1 MTTTVDDESASAVG
15 TRRAA
20 IDSRSAIG
28 RRSLRQRVRLPLM
41 FAGPF
46 VVLLAAGYWY
56 LTGGRYVSTD
66 DAYVQAARV
75 AISTDISGRVVE
87 IDVTDNERVDA
98 GQVLFRLDP
107 RPFRI
112 AVEEAKAQLATVRF
126 QIHALKATY
135 HQKRA
140 DARATEAM
148 ADYQQHEFERQ
159 QRLLASGTASQQQF
173 EQAKQAFETG
183 RQQLA
188 SKEQDVATALASL
201 GGDPDIPLEQ
211 HPMVQHAQ
219 AALDRAELNLS
230 YAEIHA
236 PENGIVTKVDQLQ
249 VGDYVNASTPL
260 FSLMSTDRVW
270 VEANFK
276 ETELTHMRPGQTAT
290 VEVDTYP
297 DVVFPAKVESLSP
310 GHRAH
315 LLAAA
320 GRERD
325 RQLGEGRPASA
336 GTPQHRPFRAG
347 GPAPRRVECDRGS
360 RHRAP
365 PPLAQPGRAA
375 LCMARGF
382 DDASR
387 GAVRG
392 ETPTP
397 VANRGAI
404 TASIM
409 LATFMQGVDTTIANV
424 ALPHMQGSFSAAQD
438 QIAWVITSYIVAAA
452 IMTPLTG
459 WLAARFGIKYVFLIS
474 VAGFT
479 LASAL
484 CGLATNLAQM
494 VIYRLLQGICGAAL
508 VPLSQSVL
516 LQINPPDRHARAM
529 SVWGMGVILGP
540 IIGPALGGWLT
551 DEYNW
556 RWVFFINV
564 PFGLLAAA
572 GILTF
577 IRETRHAHR
586 EAFDFFGFATLSLA
600 IGALQMFLDRGELK
614 DWFGS
619 TEIWVE
625 ATIAGLAFYLFVV
638 HTATATDRSFLNRD
652 LLKDTNCAVGTI
664 LMFLVAIPLF
674 GTMVLLPTMLQD
686 LLNYPVLTT
695 GLVLVPRG
703 LGTMASMFIVG
714 RLIGRVDTR
723 LVILAGLILTAV
735 ALWQM
740 TGFSLVMGMGP
751 VISTGLLQGF
761 GLGLVFTPLSIV
773 TFSTLPR
780 QILTQGTAIFS
791 LTRNIGSSVGIAIVE
806 ALLVENTQ
814 VVHSRLVEQLRP
826 DNPLARMPHMAAPF
840 SLTDP
845 SGLAALNAEATRQ
858 AAMVA
863 YIDDFMLMTMIVV
876 VGLPLL
882 LLLRRPSPATSRATV
897 AAE

>member
-1 MTTTVDDESASAVG
+1 
-15 TRRAA
+15 
-20 IDSRSAIG
+20 
-28 RRSLRQRVRLPLM
+28 
-41 FAGPF
+41 
-46 VVLLAAGYWY
+46 
-56 LTGGRYVSTD
+56 
-66 DAYVQAARV
+66 
-75 AISTDISGRVVE
+75 
-87 IDVTDNERVDA
+87 
-98 GQVLFRLDP
+98 
-107 RPFRI
+107 
-112 AVEEAKAQLATVRF
+112 
-126 QIHALKATY
+126 
-135 HQKRA
+135 
-140 DARATEAM
+140 
-148 ADYQQHEFERQ
+148 
-159 QRLLASGTASQQQF
+159 
-173 EQAKQAFETG
+173 
-183 RQQLA
+183 
-188 SKEQDVATALASL
+188 
-201 GGDPDIPLEQ
+201 
-211 HPMVQHAQ
+211 
-219 AALDRAELNLS
+219 
-230 YAEIHA
+230 
-236 PENGIVTKVDQLQ
+236 
-249 VGDYVNASTPL
+249 
-260 FSLMSTDRVW
+260 
-270 VEANFK
+270 
-276 ETELTHMRPGQTAT
+276 
-290 VEVDTYP
+290 
-297 DVVFPAKVESLSP
+297 
-310 GHRAH
+310 
-315 LLAAA
+315 
-320 GRERD
+320 
-325 RQLGEGRPASA
+325 
-336 GTPQHRPFRAG
+336 
-347 GPAPRRVECDRGS
+347 
-360 RHRAP
+360 
-365 PPLAQPGRAA
+365 
-375 LCMARGF
+375 
-382 DDASR
+382 
-387 GAVRG
+387 
-392 ETPTP
+392 
-397 VANRGAI
+397 
-404 TASIM
+404 M

-438 QIAWVITSYIVAAA
+438 QIAWVVTSYIVAAA

-459 WLAARFGIKYVFLIS
+459 WLAGRFGIKYVFFIS

-484 CGLATNLAQM
+484 CGVATSLAQM

-516 LQINPPDRHARAM
+516 LQINPPERHARAM

-551 DEYNW
+551 DQYNW

-564 PFGLLAAA
+564 PVGVLAAA
-572 GILTF
+572 GILIF
-577 IRETRHAHR
+577 IRETRRAQR
-586 EAFDFFGFATLSLA
+586 ELFDFFGFITLSVA

-625 ATIAGLAFYLFVV
+625 ATVAGLAFYLFVV

-652 LLKDTNCAVGTI
+652 LLKDANCAVGTI

-695 GLVLVPRG
+695 GMVLVPRG
-703 LGTMASMFIVG
+703 VGTMAAMFVVG

-723 LVILAGLILTAV
+723 LVILAGLALTAL

-814 VVHSRLVEQLRP
+814 TVHSRLIEQLRP
-826 DNPLARMPHMAAPF
+826 DNPMARAPHMAAPF

-863 YIDDFMLMTMIVV
+863 YIDDFMLMMIIVV

-882 LLLRRPSPATSRATV
+882 LLLRRPSPVARAATAAAAT
-897 AAE
+897 E